1 MPNRALLN
9 GSSSVSSVLSR
20 MSPSVITGPRS
31 FFTQFMMTI
40 TVSVLLIGILS
51 GVSCS
56 PASLSNPIENTN
68 NNNNKNTDES
78 NGLFDQNDYQH
89 GSQQDSSS
97 ISLSHHEQ
105 PFAGS
110 SPIWPAQPR
119 AHANQFLMSHANNN
133 DAMVPKWFTQLN
145 NNDNDDDDDDD
156 DDYAPSGISV
166 NKRLSYYN
174 VGRYPIL
181 NKRKQVT
188 KPPME
193 VMNEIVNSIY
203 LKR

>member
-1 MPNRALLN
+1 MPNRALLKA
-9 GSSSVSSVLSR
+9 
-20 MSPSVITGPRS
+20 GPRS

-40 TVSVLLIGILS
+40 TVSVILIGLLS
-51 GVSCS
+51 CVSCS
-56 PASLSNPIENTN
+56 PTPLSNPIENTN
-68 NNNNKNTDES
+68 NNNNNKITDES
-78 NGLFDQNDYQH
+78 NGLFDQNGYQH

-97 ISLSHHEQ
+97 ISSSLHEQ
-105 PFAGS
+105 SFAGS
-110 SPIWPAQPR
+110 SPIWSAQPR
-119 AHANQFLMSHANNN
+119 AHANQFLMSHVNNN

-145 NNDNDDDDDDD
+145 NNDDDNDDI

-174 VGRYPIL
+174 VGGYPIL